1 MADIIDH
8 AAPSL
13 RGKPPAEL
21 PRGFLTPPP
30 EVRKLIEQ
38 ERSKHPPEAFAR
50 AEERLLNDW
59 TVGFYFDS
67 LGLEVMYRQT
77 PAGPE
82 VLAVGLE
89 EVLALKKRL
98 PLEELLRLRTF
109 LGY

>member
-8 AAPSL
+8 TAPSL
-13 RGKPPAEL
+13 RGKLPEEL
-21 PRGFLTPPP
+21 PHGLLTPPQ
-30 EVRKLIEQ
+30 EVRDSIAQ
-38 ERSKHPPEAFAR
+38 ERTKHPPATFAK
-50 AEERLLNDW
+50 AEERLLNEW

-67 LGLEVMYRQT
+67 LGHEVVYRQT

-98 PLEELLRLRTF
+98 SLEEFLRLRTF